1 MLKTATL
8 TDVGRVRLVNE
19 DRAVV
24 QEKLNGFALAILA
37 DGMGGHQAGDIAS
50 QMAVDIIHQQLQ
62 SIPADAPVDERK
74 TCLKDAVELANE
86 KIFEFASQREN
97 YHGMGTTVV
106 AAVADE
112 HTVVIGHVGDS
123 RAYRINGSIIEQL
136 TEDHSLVNVLVKS
149 GQITREE
156 AGHHPRRNVL
166 TRALGTEAT
175 IEVDIQD
182 QAWQQGDL
190 LLLCSDGLSSLISSE
205 QIVASANGSGSL
217 EDKALKLVN
226 EALVAGG
233 DDNVTVVLVNNE
245 ADTVNATDA
254 IDDEKIEKR

>member
-1 MLKTATL
+1 MLKTAAL
-8 TDVGRVRLVNE
+8 TDIGRVRLVNE
-19 DRAVV
+19 DRAIV

-62 SIPADAPVDERK
+62 LISPDAPVEERK
-74 TCLKDAVELANE
+74 SCLKDAVELANE

-112 HTVVIGHVGDS
+112 HTIVIGHVGDS
-123 RAYRINGSIIEQL
+123 RVYRIHPGGIEQW

-156 AGHHPRRNVL
+156 ASHHPRRNVL
-166 TRALGTEAT
+166 TRALGTEST

-182 QAWQQGDL
+182 QEWNLGDV
-190 LLLCSDGLSSLISSE
+190 LLLCSDGLSSLVSTE
-205 QIVASANGSGSL
+205 QILTPVNGTGSL
-217 EDKALKLVN
+217 EDKARLLIN
-226 EALVAGG
+226 EALNAGG
-233 DDNVTVVLVNNE
+233 DDNVTVVLVSNELDASIVE
-245 ADTVNATDA
+245 ADVDN
-254 IDDEKIEKR
+254 EER